1 MRLTKPRMPRQQIE
15 ITNKLGLHARAS
27 AKLSQLASRF
37 KSEVWIT
44 RNGKR
49 VNAKS
54 IMGVMML
61 AAAKGSA
68 VEIETSGAD
77 ESDAMAALAGLIID
91 KFGEGE

>member
-1 MRLTKPRMPRQQIE
+1 MLQQDVE
-15 ITNKLGLHARAS
+15 ISNKLGLHARAS
-27 AKLSQLASRF
+27 AKLTQTAGQFQSAI
-37 KSEVWIT
+37 WIT
-44 RNGKR
+44 RNNRR

-68 VEIETSGAD
+68 ISIETEGLD
-77 ESDAMAALAGLIID
+77 EASAMDALLALIND

>member
-1 MRLTKPRMPRQQIE
+1 MQQREIE

-27 AKLSQLASRF
+27 AKLTQLAGQF
-37 KSEVWIT
+37 AAEVWIS
-44 RNGKR
+44 REGRK

-61 AAAKGSA
+61 AAAKGSLVA
-68 VEIETSGAD
+68 IETDGPD
-77 ESDAMAALAGLIID
+77 EDAAMAALLALINE